1 MQCYKHL
8 ESTLK
13 KQFFF
18 CQFSVPMEEKTH
30 WYFPS
35 KHDNIKGRAL
45 HFLFFCLSVCENWMQ
60 TSALHCARH
69 WKGVT
74 AAKGR
79 SSPSLGTISENKD
92 LGVFSI
98 SLSSDLL
105 VPGGPANKPLPS
117 STHFISPSLWG
128 GRRPP
133 SPSCADL
140 RYCPPRGGHL
150 WSSRASE
157 AARAWPSDEGFA
169 RGCLPAAR
177 LQIEWA
183 KICEHVSKFPIFFYS
198 CTQTVTVIIYFFY
211 NSNHVWNCSHF

>member
-13 KQFFF
+13 KQFFSVSF
-18 CQFSVPMEEKTH
+18 LFQSRRKPTDTSRANMTTSREEHFISYFSV
-30 WYFPS
+30 
-35 KHDNIKGRAL
+35 
-45 HFLFFCLSVCENWMQ
+45 CLSVCENWMQ

-105 VPGGPANKPLPS
+105 VPGGPANKPLRS

-150 WSSRASE
+150 WSSRLRGLQMRGLR
-157 AARAWPSDEGFA
+157 AAVCQQPDFVKLSGPRFA
-169 RGCLPAAR
+169 NTCQSSQFSFIHAR
-177 LQIEWA
+177 RQ
-183 KICEHVSKFPIFFYS
+183 
-198 CTQTVTVIIYFFY
+198 
-211 NSNHVWNCSHF
+211 

>member
-1 MQCYKHL
+1 MTTSREEHFISY
-8 ESTLK
+8 
-13 KQFFF
+13 
-18 CQFSVPMEEKTH
+18 FSV
-30 WYFPS
+30 
-35 KHDNIKGRAL
+35 
-45 HFLFFCLSVCENWMQ
+45 CLSVRTGCK

-105 VPGGPANKPLPS
+105 VPGGPANNPLRS

-133 SPSCADL
+133 SPSCTDL

-150 WSSRASE
+150 WSSRE
-157 AARAWPSDEGFA
+157 RGLQTRGFA

-177 LQIEWA
+177 LRQIEWA
-183 KICEHVSKFPIFFYS
+183 KICEHMSKFPIFFYS
-198 CTQTVTVIIYFFY
+198 CTQTVTVIIYLFY
-211 NSNHVWNCSHF
+211 NSNHVWNCSNF

>member
-1 MQCYKHL
+1 
-8 ESTLK
+8 
-13 KQFFF
+13 
-18 CQFSVPMEEKTH
+18 MEEKTH

-35 KHDNIKGRAL
+35 KHDNIKGRAF

-105 VPGGPANKPLPS
+105 VPGGPANKPLRS
-117 STHFISPSLWG
+117 TTHFISPSLWG

-150 WSSRASE
+150 WSSRLRGLQTRGLR
-157 AARAWPSDEGFA
+157 AAVCQQPDFVKLSGPRFA
-169 RGCLPAAR
+169 NT
-177 LQIEWA
+177 
-183 KICEHVSKFPIFFYS
+183 SKFPIFFYS
-198 CTQTVTVIIYFFY
+198 CTQTVTVIIYFFTIQIMY
-211 NSNHVWNCSHF
+211 